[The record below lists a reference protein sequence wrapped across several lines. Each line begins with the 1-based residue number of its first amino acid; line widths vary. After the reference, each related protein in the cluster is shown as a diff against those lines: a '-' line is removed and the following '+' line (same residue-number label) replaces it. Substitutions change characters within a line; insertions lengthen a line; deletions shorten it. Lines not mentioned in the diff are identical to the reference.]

1 MLLQDLLIEA
11 LFGEKFIATEK
22 NWLGFTYSVYLL
34 KYFKYKS
41 VHEGHSKLSNLGI
54 ILKGKCEP
62 ELFNLCR

>member
-11 LFGEKFIATEK
+11 NQIFGEKFIIVEK
-22 NWLGFTYSVYLL
+22 NWVGFNYSLWLL

-41 VHEGHSKLSNLGI
+41 VHEGHSKLSSLGI

-62 ELFNLCR
+62 